1 MRLIIECVYTGTVSV
16 TGNNARD
23 LLLAAHRLSVTS
35 VAEVCCDFLGKQL
48 CPDNCI
54 GIYQLTKTCSC
65 PLLQHKAYQF
75 ILDNFE
81 EVVSS
86 KEFQQLSVQDFCD
99 ILESDELKIR
109 EESTVFEAVHQ
120 WIAHEP
126 DRRKEDLVL
135 LLSKVH

>member
-1 MRLIIECVYTGTVSV
+1 M
-16 TGNNARD
+16 
-23 LLLAAHRLSVTS
+23 
-35 VAEVCCDFLGKQL
+35 
-48 CPDNCI
+48 
-54 GIYQLTKTCSC
+54 
-65 PLLQHKAYQF
+65 
-75 ILDNFE
+75 
-81 EVVSS
+81 
-86 KEFQQLSVQDFCD
+86 QDFCD